1 MAQMKPRSSDAA
13 LRAAGRRARDQ
24 ARQIL
29 ASERPTMRPSRAP
42 TPRVGDLV
50 GQGRRPMPRQNARMP
65 PRMP

>member
-1 MAQMKPRSSDAA
+1 MAQMTPRTSDAA

-29 ASERPTMRPSRAP
+29 AAERPTMRPSRAP

-50 GQGRRPMPRQNARMP
+50 GQGRRPMPRQDARMP

>member
-29 ASERPTMRPSRAP
+29 AP